1 MLLHTK
7 CLMQHLAYS
16 ICLKNSSCCYF
27 SLHCLLSSHVH
38 IHQSHWLLK
47 LIYLI
52 TPGTF
57 LYFSHPDLSME
68 FRASTALSEV
78 LCVSRV
84 FLVHGQLCVT
94 PSFDLL
100 TSHPPCSLG
109 VRSIDVTSVPY
120 VSSGLCLN
128 LDTRFLDYYMVKM
141 SFTLH
146 QSQS

>member
-1 MLLHTK
+1 MLLRTK
-7 CLMQHLAYS
+7 CFMQHLAYS
-16 ICLKNSSCCYF
+16 ICLKTSSCCYF
-27 SLHCLLSSHVH
+27 SLHCLLSSHVY

-57 LYFSHPDLSME
+57 LYFSHPDLSTE
-68 FRASTALSEV
+68 LV
-78 LCVSRV
+78 LCVSRI

-109 VRSIDVTSVPY
+109 VRSIDVTSLPH
-120 VSSGLCLN
+120 VSAGLCLS
-128 LDTRFLDYYMVKM
+128 LDTRFLDYYMVKL
-141 SFTLH
+141 SLTLH
-146 QSQS
+146 QPQS